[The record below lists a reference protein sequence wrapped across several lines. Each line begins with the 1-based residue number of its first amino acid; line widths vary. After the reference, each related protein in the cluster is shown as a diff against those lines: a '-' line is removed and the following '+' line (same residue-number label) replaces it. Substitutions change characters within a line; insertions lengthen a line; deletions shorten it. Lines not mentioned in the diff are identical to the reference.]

1 MSKKSNIKLKDYIR
15 IAKWSFGINWKM
27 SPTVTI
33 FNLVTTV
40 YKNISG
46 LINTY
51 IIAKVIDQIILLVQ
65 TKQTDI
71 EGMYPYLLLMTIFL
85 FVNIVI
91 SALDSYSNRVRN
103 RLSYPFV
110 SRLVYEK
117 IFSLGVQTN
126 QLPSVSNKKKIAEEW
141 IYNISNL
148 NRDVVRMISSLIR
161 AILSAIIVFS
171 FSFWLGIILIVIAI
185 ISYFKNRYYFKKD
198 FEWQRND
205 KNLEGSRKA
214 WSVSSFL
221 TDGEG
226 MGEVSLV
233 GAYSFLDSKYTN
245 FFNYF
250 NAEYKKIIKAD
261 TFTTFL
267 VDILNLFAVIGGSVY
282 VFALALMQKISIG
295 NTTFYVSSIN
305 NFYDGIKYMITEFVY
320 FSDSI
325 MKGKEVLDFFDLKP
339 LVSDGHIPLER
350 LLKPPSIEV
359 KNISFHYPNSRNNI
373 FENFSLK
380 IESGE
385 KVAIVGE
392 NGAGKSTLVKL
403 FCRLYDPQKGQ
414 ILINGIDLK
423 DLSINDWYKNVGALF
438 QDFNFYYSLSTLEN
452 IYIGR
457 AAKPL
462 DKKLVTKAAKNA
474 EAHDF
479 IMKFKHKYRNL
490 MSESYKDGISPSKG
504 QKQKIAIAR
513 FFYRDAPFAIFD
525 EPTSTI
531 DADSEFK
538 IFNRIYNFFNNKTV
552 VIISHRFSTVRK
564 ADKIFVI
571 KDGKIVEQGNHRE
584 LMDKKGL
591 YFNNFN
597 KQAQGYNSD

>member
-1 MSKKSNIKLKDYIR
+1 MSKKNNVKLKDYFR
-15 IAKWSFGINWKM
+15 IAKWSFRINWEM
-27 SPTVTI
+27 SPSLTI
-33 FNLVTTV
+33 FNLITTI
-40 YKNISG
+40 YQNISG

-65 TKQTDI
+65 TKDTDI
-71 EGMYPYLLLMTIFL
+71 RGMYPFILLMTIFL
-85 FVNIVI
+85 FVNIVM
-91 SALDSYSNRVRN
+91 SALDSYSIRIRN

-141 IYNISNL
+141 IFNISNL
-148 NRDVVRMISSLIR
+148 NIGVVRMIASFIR
-161 AILSAIIVFS
+161 VILSAIIVFS
-171 FSFWLGIILIVIAI
+171 FSFWLGIILIIIAI
-185 ISYFKNRYYFKKD
+185 ISYFNSRNYLKKA
-198 FEWQRND
+198 FEWQRNE

-214 WSVSSFL
+214 WSISSFL
-221 TDGEG
+221 TNGES

-245 FFNYF
+245 FFNNF
-250 NAEYKKIIKAD
+250 IAEYKRIIKAE
-261 TFTTFL
+261 TITTFL
-267 VDILNLFAVIGGSVY
+267 VDILNLFVVIGGSIY
-282 VFALALMQKISIG
+282 VFVLTLMNKISIG
-295 NTTFYVSSIN
+295 NTTFYISSLN
-305 NFYDGIKYMITEFVY
+305 NFYDGIKSMITEFVY

-339 LVSDGHIPLER
+339 LVPDGNISLGR
-350 LLKPPSIEV
+350 LLTPPSIEV
-359 KNISFHYPNSRNNI
+359 KNISFHYPNSRRNI

-380 IESGE
+380 IEPGE

-438 QDFNFYYSLSTLEN
+438 QDFNFYYSLSALEN

-457 AAKPL
+457 PSKPL
-462 DKKLVTKAAKNA
+462 DKKLVIKSARNA
-474 EAHDF
+474 QAHDS
-479 IMKFKHKYRNL
+479 IMKLKHKYKNL
-490 MSESYKDGISPSKG
+490 MSDSYKDGITLSKG

-525 EPTSTI
+525 EPTSAI
-531 DADSEFK
+531 DTDSEFK

-571 KDGKIVEQGNHRE
+571 KEGKIVEQGNHKE

-591 YFNNFN
+591 YFKNFN